1 MKYSRFK
8 PSKIFIRMSML
19 GNKAID
25 PPMPMNSEE
34 IVLTCGKHLS
44 SKEAEA
50 GRRISISSRIRMG
63 IILIPKA
70 SLTLRAWGKV
80 REQSFFTIKQ
90 FEYGHYS

>member
-50 GRRISISSRIRMG
+50 WKKDKYIFKNKNGNNFDTKSIPHPPSMG
-63 IILIPKA
+63 
-70 SLTLRAWGKV
+70 
-80 REQSFFTIKQ
+80 
-90 FEYGHYS
+90 